1 LTRVDDRPT
10 FRAMSSAPTE
20 DRVEVRRDGAV
31 VVVTLNNPP
40 VNTLGNPVLEA
51 LLGAVESLQD
61 DPGIRSVVITGT
73 GEKAFASGADLPAFV
88 QMLDSPDE
96 IAHHTSLTRRLFDTI
111 GGLRQP
117 VVAAVQA
124 AAVGGGLELALS
136 CDLIVADERA
146 RLGVPEVG
154 LGLIPGAGGTQRLPR
169 RIGAARAAEL
179 VLRGRLLKAPE
190 AERIGLVNEA
200 VPEGTAL
207 DRALDLAAELASR
220 PAVAVQAAKRA
231 MKIGSELPLS
241 EGLDVEHTEFLATLS
256 SADAREGVDAF
267 LNRRRPQFVHG

>member
-1 LTRVDDRPT
+1 
-10 FRAMSSAPTE
+10 MSNAPTN
-20 DRVEVRRDGAV
+20 DRVEVRRDDAV
-31 VVVTLNNPP
+31 GVVTIDNPP

-51 LLGAVESLQD
+51 LLGAVDTFREDS
-61 DPGIRSVVITGT
+61 GVRSVVITGA
-73 GEKAFASGADLPAFV
+73 GEKAFASGADLPEFV

-96 IAHHTSLTRRLFDTI
+96 IAYHTSLTRRLFDSI
-111 GGLRQP
+111 SRLRQP

-179 VLRGRLLKAPE
+179 VLRGRLLKAAE
-190 AERIGLVNEA
+190 AAQIGLVNEVA
-200 VPEGTAL
+200 PEGTAL
-207 DRALDLAAELASR
+207 DRALELASELAAR

-231 MKIGSELPLS
+231 MRIGLELPLS
-241 EGLDVEHTEFLATLS
+241 DGLDAEHTEFLATLA

>member
-1 LTRVDDRPT
+1 
-10 FRAMSSAPTE
+10 MSNAPTN
-20 DRVEVRRDGAV
+20 DLVEVRRADAV
-31 VVVTLNNPP
+31 GVVTINNPP

-51 LLGAVESLQD
+51 LLGAVESLRD
-61 DPGIRSVVITGT
+61 DPAVRSVVITGS
-73 GEKAFASGADLPAFV
+73 GEKAFASGADLPEFV

-96 IAHHTSLTRRLFDTI
+96 IAYHTALTRRLFDTI
-111 GGLRQP
+111 SALRQP

-169 RIGAARAAEL
+169 RVGPARAAEL
-179 VLRGRLLKAPE
+179 VLRGRLLKASE
-190 AERIGLVNEA
+190 AEQIGLVNEA
-200 VPEGTAL
+200 AAEGNAL
-207 DRALDLAAELASR
+207 VRALELASELASR

-231 MKIGSELPLS
+231 MRIGLELPLS
-241 EGLDVEHTEFLATLS
+241 EALDAEHTEFLATLA

>member
-1 LTRVDDRPT
+1 
-10 FRAMSSAPTE
+10 MSSTPTD
-20 DRVEVRRDGAV
+20 DRVEVRRDDAV
-31 VVVTLNNPP
+31 GVVTINNPP

-51 LLGAVESLQD
+51 LLEAVESLRD
-61 DPGIRSVVITGT
+61 DPGVRSVVIAGS
-73 GEKAFASGADLPAFV
+73 GDKAFASGADLPEFV

-96 IAHHTSLTRRLFDTI
+96 IAYHTSLTRRLFDTI
-111 GGLRQP
+111 SALRQP

-179 VLRGRLLKAPE
+179 VLRGRLLKAAA
-190 AERIGLVNEA
+190 AERIGLVNEVA
-200 VPEGTAL
+200 PEGTAR
-207 DRALDLAAELASR
+207 DRALELAAELASR
-220 PAVAVQAAKRA
+220 PAVATQAAKRA
-231 MKIGSELPLS
+231 MRLGLERPLN
-241 EGLDVEHTEFLATLS
+241 EGLDIEHEEFLSTLAS
-256 SADAREGVDAF
+256 EDAREGVDAF
-267 LNRRRPQFVHG
+267 LNRRRPEFLHR

>member
-1 LTRVDDRPT
+1 
-10 FRAMSSAPTE
+10 MSSASTD
-20 DRVEVRRDGAV
+20 DRVQLRREGAV
-31 VVVTLNNPP
+31 GVVTIDNPP

-51 LLGAVESLQD
+51 LLAAVESLQD
-61 DPGIRSVVITGT
+61 DPAVRAVVITGS
-73 GEKAFASGADLPAFV
+73 GDKAFASGADLPEFV
-88 QMLDSPDE
+88 RMLDSPDE
-96 IAHHTSLTRRLFDTI
+96 IAYHTSLTRRLFDSI
-111 GGLRQP
+111 SALRQP

-179 VLRGRLLKAPE
+179 VLRGRLLKAAK
-190 AERIGLVNEA
+190 AEQVGLVNEVA
-200 VPEGTAL
+200 PEGTAL
-207 DRALDLAAELASR
+207 DHAVELATELASR

-231 MKIGSELPLS
+231 MRIGIGLPLK
-241 EGLDVEHTEFLATLS
+241 EGLDAEHDEFLATLAS
-256 SADAREGVDAF
+256 EDAREGVDAF
-267 LNRRRPQFVHG
+267 LNRRRPEFVHR

>member
-1 LTRVDDRPT
+1 
-10 FRAMSSAPTE
+10 MSSASTD
-20 DRVEVRRDGAV
+20 DRVQVRRQDAV
-31 VVVTLNNPP
+31 GVVTIDNPP

-51 LLGAVESLQD
+51 LLGSIESLEA
-61 DPGIRSVVITGT
+61 DPAIRAVVITGT
-73 GEKAFASGADLPAFV
+73 GHKAFASGADLPEFV

-96 IAHHTSLTRRLFDTI
+96 IAFHTSLTRRLFGTI
-111 GGLRQP
+111 SELRPP

-169 RIGAARAAEL
+169 RIGAARAIEL
-179 VLRGRLLKAPE
+179 VLRGRLLKAAD
-190 AERIGLVNEA
+190 AERIGLVNEVA
-200 VPEGTAL
+200 PEGSAL
-207 DRALDLAAELASR
+207 ERALELAAELASR

-231 MKIGSELPLS
+231 MRIGIGLPLN
-241 EGLDVEHTEFLATLS
+241 EGLDVEHDEFLGTLAS
-256 SADAREGVDAF
+256 EDAREGVDAF
-267 LNRRRPQFVHG
+267 LNRRRPEFVHR

>member
-1 LTRVDDRPT
+1 MSSPFDDR
-10 FRAMSSAPTE
+10 
-20 DRVEVRRDGAV
+20 VQVRCDDAV
-31 VVVTLNNPP
+31 GVVTIDNPP

-51 LLGAVESLQD
+51 LLGAVESLEA
-61 DPGIRSVVITGT
+61 DPAVRAVVITGT
-73 GEKAFASGADLPAFV
+73 GEKAFASGADLPEFV
-88 QMLDSPDE
+88 QMLDSPHD
-96 IAHHTSLTRRLFDTI
+96 IAYHTSLTRRLFETI
-111 GGLRQP
+111 SALRQP

-169 RIGAARAAEL
+169 RIGAARAGEL
-179 VLRGRLLKAPE
+179 VLRGRLLKAAE
-190 AERIGLVNEA
+190 AEQIGLVNEVA
-200 VPEGTAL
+200 PEGTAL
-207 DRALDLAAELASR
+207 DRALELAAELAAR

-231 MKIGSELPLS
+231 MRIGLGLPLS
-241 EGLDVEHTEFLATLS
+241 EGLDAEHTEFLATLA

-267 LNRRRPQFVHG
+267 LNRRRPEFVHR

>member
-1 LTRVDDRPT
+1 
-10 FRAMSSAPTE
+10 MSSAPT
-20 DRVEVRRDGAV
+20 DNRVQVRRDDAV
-31 VVVTLNNPP
+31 GVVTIDNPP

-51 LLGAVESLQD
+51 LLGGVESLEA
-61 DPGIRSVVITGT
+61 DPAVRAVVITGT

-96 IAHHTSLTRRLFDTI
+96 IAYHTSLTRRLFGTI
-111 GGLRQP
+111 SALRQP

-169 RIGAARAAEL
+169 RIGAARATEL
-179 VLRGRLLKAPE
+179 VLRGRLLKAAD
-190 AERIGLVNEA
+190 AERIGLVNEVA
-200 VPEGTAL
+200 PEGTTL
-207 DRALDLAAELASR
+207 DRALELACELAAR

-231 MKIGSELPLS
+231 IRIGLGLPLS
-241 EGLDVEHTEFLATLS
+241 EGLDAEHTEFLATLA

-267 LNRRRPQFVHG
+267 LNRRRPQFAHR

>member
-1 LTRVDDRPT
+1 
-10 FRAMSSAPTE
+10 M
-20 DRVEVRRDGAV
+20 
-31 VVVTLNNPP
+31 
-40 VNTLGNPVLEA
+40 
-51 LLGAVESLQD
+51 
-61 DPGIRSVVITGT
+61 
-73 GEKAFASGADLPAFV
+73 
-88 QMLDSPDE
+88 
-96 IAHHTSLTRRLFDTI
+96 
-111 GGLRQP
+111 
-117 VVAAVQA
+117 AAVQA

-179 VLRGRLLKAPE
+179 VLRGRLLKAAE

-200 VPEGTAL
+200 VPVGTAL
-207 DRALDLAAELASR
+207 DRALELAAELASR

-231 MKIGSELPLS
+231 MRIGSELPLS
-241 EGLDVEHTEFLATLS
+241 EGLDVEHTEFLATLA

>member
-1 LTRVDDRPT
+1 
-10 FRAMSSAPTE
+10 MH
-20 DRVEVRRDGAV
+20 VRRDDAV
-31 VVVTLNNPP
+31 GVVTIDNPP
-40 VNTLGNPVLEA
+40 VNTLGNHVLEA
-51 LLGAVESLQD
+51 LLEAVESLG
-61 DPGIRSVVITGT
+61 PNRSPVGGDHGDR
-73 GEKAFASGADLPAFV
+73 GEGVRVRGRSSGVRAHARF
-88 QMLDSPDE
+88 PDE
-96 IAHHTSLTRRLFDTI
+96 IAYHTSLTRRLFDTI

-179 VLRGRLLKAPE
+179 VLRGRLLKAAE

-200 VPEGTAL
+200 VPVGTAL
-207 DRALDLAAELASR
+207 DRALELAAELASR

-231 MKIGSELPLS
+231 MRIGSELPLS
-241 EGLDVEHTEFLATLS
+241 EGLDVEHTEFLATLA

>member
-1 LTRVDDRPT
+1 
-10 FRAMSSAPTE
+10 MSSAPTE

-31 VVVTLNNPP
+31 GVVTLNNPP

-179 VLRGRLLKAPE
+179 VLRGRLLKAAE

>member
-1 LTRVDDRPT
+1 
-10 FRAMSSAPTE
+10 
-20 DRVEVRRDGAV
+20 
-31 VVVTLNNPP
+31 
-40 VNTLGNPVLEA
+40 
-51 LLGAVESLQD
+51 
-61 DPGIRSVVITGT
+61 
-73 GEKAFASGADLPAFV
+73 
-88 QMLDSPDE
+88 MLDSPDE
-96 IAHHTSLTRRLFDTI
+96 IAYHTALTRRLFDTI
-111 GGLRQP
+111 SALRQP

-169 RIGAARAAEL
+169 RVGPARAAEL
-179 VLRGRLLKAPE
+179 VLRGRLLKASE
-190 AERIGLVNEA
+190 AEQIGLVNEA
-200 VPEGTAL
+200 AAEGNAL
-207 DRALDLAAELASR
+207 VRALELASELASR

-231 MKIGSELPLS
+231 MRIGLELPLS
-241 EGLDVEHTEFLATLS
+241 EALDAEHTEFLATLA

>member
-1 LTRVDDRPT
+1 
-10 FRAMSSAPTE
+10 M
-20 DRVEVRRDGAV
+20 
-31 VVVTLNNPP
+31 
-40 VNTLGNPVLEA
+40 
-51 LLGAVESLQD
+51 
-61 DPGIRSVVITGT
+61 
-73 GEKAFASGADLPAFV
+73 
-88 QMLDSPDE
+88 
-96 IAHHTSLTRRLFDTI
+96 
-111 GGLRQP
+111 
-117 VVAAVQA
+117 
-124 AAVGGGLELALS
+124 
-136 CDLIVADERA
+136 
-146 RLGVPEVG
+146 PEVG

>member
-1 LTRVDDRPT
+1 
-10 FRAMSSAPTE
+10 MSSAPTD
-20 DRVEVRRDGAV
+20 DRVQVRRGDAV
-31 VVVTLNNPP
+31 GVVTIDNPP

-51 LLGAVESLQD
+51 LLAAVESLEA

-73 GEKAFASGADLPAFV
+73 GEKAFASGADLPEFV

-96 IAHHTSLTRRLFDTI
+96 IAFHTSLTRRLFDTI
-111 GGLRQP
+111 SALRQP

-169 RIGAARAAEL
+169 RVGAARAAEL
-179 VLRGRLLKAPE
+179 VLRGRLLKAAE
-190 AERIGLVNEA
+190 AQQIGLVNEVA
-200 VPEGTAL
+200 PEGTAL
-207 DRALDLAAELASR
+207 ERALELASELASR

-231 MKIGSELPLS
+231 MRVGIGLPLS
-241 EGLDVEHTEFLATLS
+241 EGLDAEHTEFLATLA

-267 LNRRRPQFVHG
+267 LNRRRPEFAHR

>member
-1 LTRVDDRPT
+1 
-10 FRAMSSAPTE
+10 MSSASTD
-20 DRVEVRRDGAV
+20 DRVQVRREDAV
-31 VVVTLNNPP
+31 GVVTIDNPP

-51 LLGAVESLQD
+51 LLAAFESLD
-61 DPGIRSVVITGT
+61 AEPAIRAVVVTGT
-73 GEKAFASGADLPAFV
+73 GDKAFASGADLPEFV

-96 IAHHTSLTRRLFDTI
+96 IAFHTSLTRRLFGTI
-111 GGLRQP
+111 SELRPP

-169 RIGAARAAEL
+169 RIGAARATEL
-179 VLRGRLLKAPE
+179 VLRGRLLKAAD
-190 AERIGLVNEA
+190 AERIGLVNEVA
-200 VPEGTAL
+200 PEGSAVE
-207 DRALDLAAELASR
+207 RAVELATELASR

-231 MKIGSELPLS
+231 MRIGIGLPLND
-241 EGLDVEHTEFLATLS
+241 GLDVEHDEFLGTLAS
-256 SADAREGVDAF
+256 EDAREGVDAF
-267 LNRRRPQFVHG
+267 LNRRRPEFVHR

>member
-1 LTRVDDRPT
+1 MT
-10 FRAMSSAPTE
+10 SAPTDERVQIHRE
-20 DRVEVRRDGAV
+20 DAV
-31 VVVTLNNPP
+31 GVVTIDNPP

-51 LLGAVESLQD
+51 LLGAVDSLEAE
-61 DPGIRSVVITGT
+61 PGVRSVVITGT
-73 GEKAFASGADLPAFV
+73 GEKAFASGADLPEFV
-88 QMLDSPDE
+88 QMLDSPD
-96 IAHHTSLTRRLFDTI
+96 TI
-111 GGLRQP
+111 SALRQP

-169 RIGAARAAEL
+169 RVGAARAVEL
-179 VLRGRLLKAPE
+179 VLRGRLLKAAE
-190 AERIGLVNEA
+190 AAQIGLVDDVA
-200 VPEGTAL
+200 PEGTAL
-207 DRALDLAAELASR
+207 DRALQIASELAAR

-231 MKIGSELPLS
+231 VRIGVGLPLS
-241 EGLDVEHTEFLATLS
+241 KGLDAEHAEFLVTLG

-267 LNRRRPQFVHG
+267 LNRRRPEFVHR

>member
-1 LTRVDDRPT
+1 
-10 FRAMSSAPTE
+10 MSAAHTG
-20 DRVEVRRDGAV
+20 DRVHVRRDDAV
-31 VVVTLNNPP
+31 GVVTIDNPP
-40 VNTLGNPVLEA
+40 VNTLGNHVLEA
-51 LLGAVESLQD
+51 LLGAVESLGAE
-61 DPGIRSVVITGT
+61 PEVRSVVITGT

-96 IAHHTSLTRRLFDTI
+96 IAYHTSLTRRLFDTI

-136 CDLIVADERA
+136 CDLIVADDRA

-179 VLRGRLLKAPE
+179 VLRGRLLKAAE

-200 VPEGTAL
+200 VPVGTAL
-207 DRALDLAAELASR
+207 DRALELAAELASR

-231 MKIGSELPLS
+231 MRIGSELPLS
-241 EGLDVEHTEFLATLS
+241 EGLDVEHTEFLATLA

>member
-1 LTRVDDRPT
+1 
-10 FRAMSSAPTE
+10 MSSAPTD
-20 DRVEVRRDGAV
+20 DRVQVRREDAV
-31 VVVTLNNPP
+31 GVVTIDNPP

-51 LLGAVESLQD
+51 LLAAIESIEAASE
-61 DPGIRSVVITGT
+61 IRSVVITGA
-73 GEKAFASGADLPAFV
+73 GEKAFASGADLPEFV

-96 IAHHTSLTRRLFDTI
+96 IAFHTSLTRRLFDTI
-111 GGLRQP
+111 SALGPP

-169 RIGAARAAEL
+169 RIGAGRATEL
-179 VLRGRLLKAPE
+179 VLRGRLLKAAD
-190 AERIGLVNEA
+190 AERIGLVNEVA
-200 VPEGTAL
+200 PEGAAL
-207 DRALDLAAELASR
+207 DRALELAAELASR

-231 MKIGSELPLS
+231 MRVGLGLPLS
-241 EGLDVEHTEFLATLS
+241 EGLDVEHDEFLATLAS
-256 SADAREGVDAF
+256 EDAREGMDAF
-267 LNRRRPQFVHG
+267 LNRRRPEFVHR

>member
-1 LTRVDDRPT
+1 
-10 FRAMSSAPTE
+10 MSSASTD
-20 DRVEVRRDGAV
+20 DRVQVRREDAV
-31 VVVTLNNPP
+31 GVVTIDNPP

-51 LLGAVESLQD
+51 LLAAFESLD
-61 DPGIRSVVITGT
+61 AEPAIRAVVITGT
-73 GEKAFASGADLPAFV
+73 GDKAFASGADLPEFV

-96 IAHHTSLTRRLFDTI
+96 IAFHTSLTRRLFGTI
-111 GGLRQP
+111 SELRPP

-169 RIGAARAAEL
+169 RIGAARATEL
-179 VLRGRLLKAPE
+179 VLRGRLLKAAD
-190 AERIGLVNEA
+190 AERIGLVNEVA
-200 VPEGTAL
+200 PEGSAVE
-207 DRALDLAAELASR
+207 RAVELATELASR

-231 MKIGSELPLS
+231 MRIGIGLPLND
-241 EGLDVEHTEFLATLS
+241 GLDVEHDEFLGTLAS
-256 SADAREGVDAF
+256 EDAREGVDAF
-267 LNRRRPQFVHG
+267 LNRRRPEFVHR

>member
-1 LTRVDDRPT
+1 
-10 FRAMSSAPTE
+10 MSSAPTE

-31 VVVTLNNPP
+31 GVVTINNPP

-51 LLGAVESLQD
+51 LLGAVQSLQD
-61 DPGIRSVVITGT
+61 DPGIRSLVITGT
-73 GEKAFASGADLPAFV
+73 GEKAFASGADLPEFV

-96 IAHHTSLTRRLFDTI
+96 IAFHTSLTRRLFGTI
-111 GGLRQP
+111 SELRPP

-169 RIGAARAAEL
+169 RIGAARAIEL
-179 VLRGRLLKAPE
+179 VLRGRLLKAAD
-190 AERIGLVNEA
+190 AERIGLVNEVA
-200 VPEGTAL
+200 PEGSAL
-207 DRALDLAAELASR
+207 ERAVELAAEIASR

-231 MKIGSELPLS
+231 MRIGIGLPLN
-241 EGLDVEHTEFLATLS
+241 EGLDVEHDEFLGTLAS
-256 SADAREGVDAF
+256 EDAREGVDAF
-267 LNRRRPQFVHG
+267 LNRRPPEFVHR